1 MFTMRQPTNTERIQA
16 IAYARVS
23 SKEQEKEG
31 FSIAAQQKLLRQYA
45 SEQGFDLVREFV
57 DVETAKRAGRTGF
70 GEMLGFFKKNAAKC
84 RVLLVEKTDRLYRN
98 LKDYVVLDDFDLDI
112 HLVKEGQ
119 TLSRDSRS
127 SEKFMHGIKVLMAK
141 NYIDNLSEEARKGM
155 IEKAEQGI
163 WPSYAPL
170 GYKNVE
176 GVHGKK
182 IIVPDLELAPL
193 VKRLF
198 ILCAE
203 GTRSIEELAK
213 QIGNEGL
220 NRGGS
225 RTPMPTATA
234 HKILRQPIYMGEF
247 EWAGKVYKG
256 AHEPLVPRDL
266 WEHVQNVLDR
276 RLAKRE
282 KKTSH
287 GFAFSSLVSCGHCG
301 CALVGELKK
310 GRYVYYH
317 CTGYKGKCPERY
329 VREEKL
335 EAAFT
340 GVLRQLSLD
349 EDVLAWITEA
359 LRASHADER
368 RFHDEAVAKL
378 KADHQRIQNRLD
390 VLYEDKLDGRIDAAF
405 FDRKAKEFRAQQNT
419 ILKSIEDHQSA
430 NQSYMEEGIRIL
442 ELASRAAELFEK
454 QSAEEKRRLLNCVLK
469 GASWQHGNLKADFRQ
484 PFEMLAKTALS
495 NSATDSKEN
504 RIEASKGEKEIW
516 LPDMDSNH
524 DSRRQRPLSYR

>member
-1 MFTMRQPTNTERIQA
+1 MFTMRQPNNTERIQA

-176 GVHGKK
+176 GIHGKK

-203 GTRSIEELAK
+203 GTRSIKELAK

-247 EWAGKVYKG
+247 EWAGKMYKG
-256 AHEPLVPRDL
+256 SHEQLVPRDL
-266 WEHVQNVLDR
+266 WEHVQNVLDQ

-282 KKTSH
+282 EQTSH
-287 GFAFSSLVSCGHCG
+287 DFAFSSLVSCGHCG
-301 CALVGELKK
+301 CAMVGELKK
-310 GRYVYYH
+310 GRYVYFH
-317 CTGYKGKCPERY
+317 CSGY
-329 VREEKL
+329 
-335 EAAFT
+335 
-340 GVLRQLSLD
+340 
-349 EDVLAWITEA
+349 
-359 LRASHADER
+359 
-368 RFHDEAVAKL
+368 
-378 KADHQRIQNRLD
+378 
-390 VLYEDKLDGRIDAAF
+390 
-405 FDRKAKEFRAQQNT
+405 
-419 ILKSIEDHQSA
+419 
-430 NQSYMEEGIRIL
+430 
-442 ELASRAAELFEK
+442 
-454 QSAEEKRRLLNCVLK
+454 
-469 GASWQHGNLKADFRQ
+469 
-484 PFEMLAKTALS
+484 
-495 NSATDSKEN
+495 
-504 RIEASKGEKEIW
+504 
-516 LPDMDSNH
+516 
-524 DSRRQRPLSYR
+524 